1 MRGKAPSNVDVPGTY
16 GITPA
21 YAGKSAGRSAGGRRC
36 RDHPR
41 VCGEKRPAVDGK
53 RPLRGSPPHVRGKVK
68 DPVPVSALV
77 GITPAC
83 AGKRSAARAS
93 AEAARD
99 HPRVCGEKLMYA
111 ALLKYRRGSPPRVRG
126 KVMRCS
132 ICQRGSGITPACAG
146 KSEKT
151 GWTTM
156 CRRDHPR
163 MCGEKR
169 VRRSDSRRSQGSPP
183 RVRGKGLERFEPLR
197 CVGITPAYAGKSSTA
212 TRAARSTGDHPHV
225 CGEKLL
231 AQLRTGS
238 IEGSPPRMRGKVL
251 GKAVLF
257 DCHGITPA
265 YAEKRTPQ
273 HTPRSATWDH
283 PRVCGEKT
291 TQTAPTPVSPISSM
305 ARWVTRVPGPSSS
318 TEMPAAGI

>member
-1 MRGKAPSNVDVPGTY
+1 MRRLPLRSPPRMRGKGT
-16 GITPA
+16 
-21 YAGKSAGRSAGGRRC
+21 SAVLFE
-36 RDHPR
+36 HP
-41 VCGEKRPAVDGK
+41 
-53 RPLRGSPPHVRGKVK
+53 
-68 DPVPVSALV
+68 V

-83 AGKRSAARAS
+83 AGKRFPGF
-93 AEAARD
+93 AESVFRWD
-99 HPRVCGEKLMYA
+99 HPRVCGEK
-111 ALLKYRRGSPPRVRG
+111 ALSTF
-126 KVMRCS
+126 S
-132 ICQRGSGITPACAG
+132 
-146 KSEKT
+146 
-151 GWTTM
+151 
-156 CRRDHPR
+156 
-163 MCGEKR
+163 
-169 VRRSDSRRSQGSPP
+169 SRKNSGSPP

-238 IEGSPPRMRGKVL
+238 IEGSPPRMRRKGHRSIHPVPQR
-251 GKAVLF
+251 
-257 DCHGITPA
+257 GITPA
-265 YAEKRTPQ
+265 YAGKSLRLGNNPST
-273 HTPRSATWDH
+273 SWDH